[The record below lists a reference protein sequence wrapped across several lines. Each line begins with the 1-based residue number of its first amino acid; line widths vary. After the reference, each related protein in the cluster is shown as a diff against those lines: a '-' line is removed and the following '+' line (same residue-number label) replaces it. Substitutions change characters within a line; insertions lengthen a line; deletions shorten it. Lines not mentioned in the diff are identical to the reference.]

1 APAALAQPLCP
12 PQDTLT
18 SPAPFERER
27 FGEAVAIRGDRL
39 AIATRERGNVYVFR
53 DTGSGWAP
61 EQPIPVLLR
70 GDSLA
75 FGDDRLLIGSGS
87 GNAAFIYRAPPPGGD
102 EWTLETRI
110 DGPGPFFAA
119 SVAMTT
125 GGDGAE
131 RVFLMAPYDGPGYV
145 IVLRR
150 DGGAWVEEDR
160 ISGYAVPFG
169 QNLAAD

>member
-27 FGEAVAIRGDRL
+27 FGEAVAISGDRV
-39 AIATRERGNVYVFR
+39 AMATREGGNVYVYR
-53 DTGSGWAP
+53 DTGAGWAP
-61 EQPIPVLLR
+61 DQPIRVLLR

-75 FGDDRLLIGSGS
+75 FGDERLLIGSGS

-102 EWTLETRI
+102 ECTLEARI

-125 GGDGAE
+125 GGDGAQ
-131 RVFLMAPYDGPGYV
+131 RAFLIAPWDGQGSLR
-145 IVLRR
+145 VLRR
-150 DGGAWVEEDR
+150 DGGAW
-160 ISGYAVPFG
+160 
-169 QNLAAD
+169 